1 MRSINKRMSFHIDR
15 IKSPSIPL
23 LLKGEEGVLPFAKG
37 EAEVLPFFKGEIE
50 GIFLNILAQV
60 GLN

>member
-1 MRSINKRMSFHIDR
+1 MSFHIDR